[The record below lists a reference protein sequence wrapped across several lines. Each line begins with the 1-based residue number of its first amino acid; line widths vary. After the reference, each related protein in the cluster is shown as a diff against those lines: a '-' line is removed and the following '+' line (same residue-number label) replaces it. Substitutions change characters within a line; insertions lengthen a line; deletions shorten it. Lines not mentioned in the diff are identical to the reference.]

1 MIHTISSLLI
11 PPGSLRLT
19 PEKYLLAF
27 NCTSFV
33 SLLHSVNLTHLINDT
48 DAHWT
53 VLAPRDDIIDIAGGN
68 DLPERGSEELKKL
81 LQYHFIPGKQSPKKL
96 KDGMLLETTLE
107 EPGLGGERQVLSVEV
122 SSNLKGDQ
130 DRSIRFGGASVI
142 GEMGKSF
149 MPFSPDVLVDI

>member
-1 MIHTISSLLI
+1 M
-11 PPGSLRLT
+11 
-19 PEKYLLAF
+19 
-27 NCTSFV
+27 
-33 SLLHSVNLTHLINDT
+33 
-48 DAHWT
+48 
-53 VLAPRDDIIDIAGGN
+53 
-68 DLPERGSEELKKL
+68 KKL